1 MLLSH
6 LWIWTNYNTM
16 PELDDTYY
24 ERKDMSFINK
34 YFIDPSEK
42 EAIKK
47 MENRKIMEEGKRVTG
62 HFQRLGM
69 LTYPDNYIKFPE

>member
-1 MLLSH
+1 MPLSH

-16 PELDDTYY
+16 AELDPTYY
-24 ERKDMSFINK
+24 ERKDLSYINK
-34 YFIDPSEK
+34 FFIDPSEK

-69 LTYPDNYIKFPE
+69 LVYPKNYIKYPE